1 MMEQV
6 TSDYF
11 QFLENVTLVM
21 QKKKK
26 TAGSWCASV
35 KYDLTSCQSK

>member
-21 QKKKK
+21 QKKKQLEVDVQV
-26 TAGSWCASV
+26 WNMI
-35 KYDLTSCQSK
+35 

>member
-11 QFLENVTLVM
+11 QFLENVTLVK
-21 QKKKK
+21 QKKKQLEVDVQV
-26 TAGSWCASV
+26 WNMI
-35 KYDLTSCQSK
+35 

>member
-6 TSDYF
+6 TSDYL

-21 QKKKK
+21 QKKK

>member
-26 TAGSWCASV
+26 QLEVDVQVWNMI
-35 KYDLTSCQSK
+35 